1 MEAVAVAGSALLVSL
16 FVFGVEPALKV
27 TFRQNL
33 STDLV
38 MDSATVGAPR
48 QPRQQRLIRW
58 QVAISVCFFLIV
70 VMVARVLATEG
81 QSDHRV
87 PLKCLTIVAL
97 DFRVLGWT
105 EVRARQTVQSAL
117 GIISLRPETE
127 AVAAYSGLGPRTP
140 LASLTPV
147 PSGRRQSMYML
158 AATSGIF
165 DAFSIPLVRGRGFSG
180 TDDAR
185 APLVIVVS
193 ERTARTLFETTDV
206 VGKQVTFQTRDH
218 LTSQVATVIGVAQDT
233 DCGELVRR
241 NDDVVYVPW
250 VQQYEAALTIASR
263 TNGDPDDAVRGVQA
277 SIRQADPNF

>member
-1 MEAVAVAGSALLVSL
+1 
-16 FVFGVEPALKV
+16 
-27 TFRQNL
+27 
-33 STDLV
+33 

-58 QVAISVCFFLIV
+58 QVAIFVCFFLIV

-127 AVAAYSGLGPRTP
+127 AVAAHSGLGPRTP

-206 VGKQVTFQTRDH
+206 VGKQVTSKRATISHRGLQRSLVWPRILTAASSFDVTMTSSMSLGFSSTRPLSRLPAEPMAIRTTRCEGCKRPFD
-218 LTSQVATVIGVAQDT
+218 
-233 DCGELVRR
+233 RR
-241 NDDVVYVPW
+241 I
-250 VQQYEAALTIASR
+250 LI
-263 TNGDPDDAVRGVQA
+263 
-277 SIRQADPNF
+277 